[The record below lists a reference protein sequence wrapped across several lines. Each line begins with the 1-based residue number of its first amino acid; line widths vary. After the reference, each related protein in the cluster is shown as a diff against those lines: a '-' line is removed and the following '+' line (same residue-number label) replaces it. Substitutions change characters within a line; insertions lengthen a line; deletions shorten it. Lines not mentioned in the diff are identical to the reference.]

1 MTLGQSLPQ
10 ATEADTDAYAPALAA
25 ARDLE
30 TVQYVVTRAARELVR
45 AAGATIVLRDGD
57 QCFYA
62 DEDAIAPLWKGQRFP
77 IRECV
82 SGWAMLNRR
91 SATVPDIST
100 DERVPLDVYRP
111 TFVRSIVMVP
121 VGLDE
126 PIGAIGAYWA
136 VRRRDLGDVQV
147 RTLERLADLA
157 ARAIA
162 RIGLE
167 HAAWAPTF
175 GLPQQRRR

>member
-1 MTLGQSLPQ
+1 MSVGQTLPQ
-10 ATEADTDAYAPALAA
+10 PADLGADAYAAALAGA
-25 ARDLE
+25 KDLE
-30 TVQYVVTRAARELVR
+30 TVQNIVTHAARELVH
-45 AAGATIVLRDGD
+45 AAGATIVLREGD

-91 SATVPDIST
+91 SATVPDISR
-100 DERVPLDVYRP
+100 DQRVPLDVYRP
-111 TFVRSIVMVP
+111 TFVRSLVMVP

-136 VRRRDLGDVQV
+136 VRRRDLGEAQV
-147 RTLERLADLA
+147 RQLERLAELA
-157 ARAIA
+157 AKAIA
-162 RIGLE
+162 EIGLDN
-167 HAAWAPTF
+167 AAWAPTF
-175 GLPQQRRR
+175 RLPQQRRR

>member
-1 MTLGQSLPQ
+1 MTLGQSLRQ
-10 ATEADTDAYAPALAA
+10 ATEADTDDYAPALAA

-30 TVQYVVTRAARELVR
+30 TVQYVVTHAARDLVH

-91 SATVPDIST
+91 SATVPDISR
-100 DERVPLDVYRP
+100 DSRVPLDVYRP
-111 TFVRSIVMVP
+111 TFVRSLVMVP

-126 PIGAIGAYWA
+126 PVGAIGAYWA
-136 VRRRDLGDVQV
+136 VRRRDLGDLQV
-147 RTLERLADLA
+147 HRLERLADLA

-162 RIGLE
+162 GIGLE
-167 HAAWAPTF
+167 NAAWAPTF

>member
-1 MTLGQSLPQ
+1 MSVGQPLVQPTDLR
-10 ATEADTDAYAPALAA
+10 ADAYAAPLAGA
-25 ARDLE
+25 KDLE
-30 TVQYVVTRAARELVR
+30 TVQNIVTNAARELVH
-45 AAGATIVLRDGD
+45 AAGATIVLREGD

-91 SATVPDIST
+91 SATVPDISR

-111 TFVRSIVMVP
+111 TFVRSLVMVP

-136 VRRRDLGDVQV
+136 VRRRDLGEAQV
-147 RTLERLADLA
+147 RQLERLAELA
-157 ARAIA
+157 AEAIA
-162 RIGLE
+162 EIGLDN
-167 HAAWAPTF
+167 AAWAPTF
-175 GLPQQRRR
+175 RLPQQRRR